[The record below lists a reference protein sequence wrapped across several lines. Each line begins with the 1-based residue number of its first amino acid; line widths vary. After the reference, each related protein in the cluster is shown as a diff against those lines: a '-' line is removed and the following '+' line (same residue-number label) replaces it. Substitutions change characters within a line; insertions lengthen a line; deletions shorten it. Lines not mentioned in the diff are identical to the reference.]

1 MLLSIIVPIYNVE
14 KYIKK
19 CLDSIVAQ
27 KTNNIEIICIDDGST
42 DNSGFIC
49 EQYAKKDKRFKVFHK
64 KNGGV
69 SSARNLGLEKATG
82 EYIAW
87 IDPDDYISDDW
98 YFNIEPL
105 LSFNIDIIF
114 FDYVILKG
122 NKKIIKKYD
131 NISKYIDVDLFLDEI
146 VMDQKIENQLWQK
159 IFKRT
164 LIENILF
171 PENVKSMEDYAV
183 LHKIVLKAKNVYYLS
198 KILYFYRIRDDSLVT
213 NATLEKNYTS
223 YLIAKER
230 YRYLINKNKMVS
242 KMGYLVQSLNLCIQY
257 NKINEEEKIKN
268 KKIYTICKQEISKNI
283 KYIYSYKECNI
294 SLKFKF
300 LLCKLNLLKWALFI
314 KKLLNKNK

>member
-19 CLDSIVAQ
+19 CLDSIEAQ

-114 FDYVILKG
+114 FDYVILKD

-159 IFKRT
+159 IFKRE
-164 LIENILF
+164 LFKNILF
-171 PENVKSMEDYAV
+171 PQNVKTMEDYAV
-183 LHKIVLKAKNVYYLS
+183 LHKVVLKAKKIYYLS
-198 KILYFYRIRDDSLVT
+198 KILYFYRIRINSLVT
-213 NATLEKNYTS
+213 YATLEKNYTS
-223 YLIAKER
+223 YRIAKER
-230 YRYLINKNKMVS
+230 YKYLLKKDKNISKIGYLI
-242 KMGYLVQSLNLCIQY
+242 QSLNVCIQY
-257 NKINEEEKIKN
+257 YKIDKNEQKNNQEIYNKCKKEINKEIKN
-268 KKIYTICKQEISKNI
+268 ICISK
-283 KYIYSYKECNI
+283 KCNI
-294 SLKFKF
+294 SLKLKF
-300 LLCKLNLLKWALFI
+300 ILCRLNFLKFALFI
-314 KKLLNKNK
+314 QKLFKNNV